1 MRPIFIVCN
10 MDDEPVMAFTNRHN
24 AEMVASSSDGVS
36 SVIQSTV
43 LIEGSDNEDMPAER

>member
-10 MDDEPVMAFTNRHN
+10 MDDEPVMAFTSRRD
-24 AEMVASSSDGVS
+24 AEMVACSSDGVS

-43 LIEGSDNEDMPAER
+43 LIEGSENEDMPVER